1 MNSNIPDNFDPIAL
15 KAQLD
20 NTLGEN
26 KEQYWNH
33 VQSFIQGK
41 INRIELD
48 FWANLFLPQG
58 QEHLHEKFIQASI
71 NKNKKRVSNN
81 VSDKKN
87 QNDIQKRTRIL
98 MKDDDNS
105 STQYKALKD
114 ILKSMDKEDRDQLH
128 CFLKSIKNNRE
139 HGSNNK
145 KGKCL
150 KNETSLIREF
160 PDYNEIYQRMTEIA
174 SNHELIGGVQEDC
187 VSLMLHALEVHTKNI
202 IHNCIKKVR
211 NNNNTS
217 KGDEEN
223 NNVCPPPITLKDL
236 AFSIEVSPYNFNFP
250 SSLKEEIKI
259 KSRNSDIN
267 STE

>member
-1 MNSNIPDNFDPIAL
+1 MNSNTPDNFDPIAW
-15 KAQLD
+15 KTQLD

-41 INRIELD
+41 INRMELD

-58 QEHLHEKFIQASI
+58 HEYLHEKFIQASI
-71 NKNKKRVSNN
+71 NKNKKRISNN

-87 QNDIQKRTRIL
+87 QNDIQKRTRVL

-114 ILKSMDKEDRDQLH
+114 IFKSMDKEDRDQLH
-128 CFLKSIKNNRE
+128 CFLKTI
-139 HGSNNK
+139 
-145 KGKCL
+145 
-150 KNETSLIREF
+150 LIREF

-174 SNHELIGGVQEDC
+174 LNHELTGGIQEDC

-211 NNNNTS
+211 NNNAL

-223 NNVCPPPITLKDL
+223 NNVSPPITLKDL
-236 AFSIEVSPYNFNFP
+236 AFSIEVSPYNFNFS
-250 SSLKEEIKI
+250 SSLKEEIRI
-259 KSRNSDIN
+259 KSKNNDIN
-267 STE
+267 LTE